1 MSAKANYKSLRGM
14 PDILPEEAFRRQCL
28 EQKAK
33 NLFQRFG
40 YGEIRTPIL
49 EETAVFTR
57 SIGEDTDIVEKEMY
71 SFVDRGGKQVSL
83 RPEGTASIIR
93 AYVEH
98 GWHNSGDICK
108 LFYIGPMFRGERP
121 QKGRLR
127 QFHQI
132 GVEIIG
138 STHPYVDAELIIN
151 IKMLLNEFGVNG
163 FTILINSLGCA
174 KDRVRYKTALQEY
187 LNKKDSKLCDNCRRR
202 SKINVLRVLDCK
214 NSTCKEVIKKAPA
227 ILNYLCDDCK
237 TDYVQIKDILSK
249 MEVSFKEKTDLVRG
263 LDYYTG
269 VVFEVVHP
277 LLGAQDAIAAGGRY
291 DTLVKQMGGP
301 EIGATGYAVGVE
313 RLLLVA
319 KSNIK
324 TLHERL
330 LVIPTDEKYLKD
342 AFLLAARFWQD
353 KISCDIDHMKR
364 SFKGQMRKAH
374 KEKRKFVI
382 IIGEDELK
390 QGKLLLKDMET
401 GDQELIS
408 FEKAVSRFIDVRTG
422 PRACP

>member
-1 MSAKANYKSLRGM
+1 M
-14 PDILPEEAFRRQCL
+14 PDILPPEAFFRQFL
-28 EQKAK
+28 EQKARI
-33 NLFQRFG
+33 LFQRFG
-40 YGEIRTPIL
+40 YEEIRTPIL
-49 EETAVFTR
+49 EETGVFTR

-93 AYVEH
+93 AYIEH

-108 LFYIGPMFRGERP
+108 LFYLGPMFRGERP

-138 STHPYVDAELIIN
+138 STHPYVDAELIVN
-151 IKMLLNEFGVNG
+151 IKLLLNEFGIND

-174 KDRVRYKTALQEY
+174 KDRMHFKKALQDY
-187 LNKKDSKLCDNCRRR
+187 LSTKDSKLCDNCRRR
-202 SKINVLRVLDCK
+202 AKINVLRVLDCK
-214 NSTCKEVIKKAPA
+214 NTMCREVVKKAPN
-227 ILNYLCDDCK
+227 ILSYLCDGCK
-237 TDYVQIKDILSK
+237 KDYVQLKDMLSE

-269 VVFEVVHP
+269 IVFEIIHP

-291 DTLVKQMGGP
+291 DALVKQMGGP
-301 EIGATGYAVGVE
+301 DIGATGYAVGVE
-313 RLLLVA
+313 RLLLIA
-319 KSNIK
+319 KQDTKVSLK
-324 TLHERL
+324 RL
-330 LVIPTDEKYLKD
+330 LIIPIKDEYLKD
-342 AFLLAARFWQD
+342 AFLLARKFWQN
-353 KISCDIDHMKR
+353 KVSCDVDHMKR

-374 KEKRKFVI
+374 KEKRKFVA

-401 GDQELIS
+401 GEQELIS
-408 FEKAVSRFIDVRTG
+408 FEEAVGRLTCRD
-422 PRACP
+422 RACPCP